1 MIHLPNNCRRGEF
14 SVYPK
19 NWDKPGA
26 NLKAKWKFSYW
37 FYDDNLKQRKKI
49 VHKGFNKHDSLKGKQ
64 AAFKALMDD
73 VTNKLLNKGANPIDK
88 TFLDTSPPP
97 PTSDISPQT
106 PFIPAIRLSF
116 EKLKTGKQTI
126 DNIRSALT
134 YIEKS
139 ADSLGYSK
147 MEVRTI
153 SRKHISLLLE
163 NCAKIKERW
172 SAHSHNHYRAYI
184 MMLFKKLVELEA
196 VENNPVNSN
205 LPKQDV
211 EFNFRELLTNE
222 EIHKI
227 GNHFKNDKY
236 FSRFLEIFFRSTA
249 RPIELLRL
257 KDTDVYPD
265 FKDFKIKVRKRK
277 KIVEEKKEIKIK
289 AEKYWREIMKE
300 IKQAGETDVF
310 LFGSKSLAPGK
321 KPATRD
327 YVTKKW
333 NREVKG
339 KLGIQKD
346 LYSIKHLSLE
356 ETAKILDAKAAAK
369 QAGHKSDAT
378 TRKHYLPGEEER
390 QRGLL
395 RDIDIPFFKRKIK

>member
-1 MIHLPNNCRRGEF
+1 MQQLPNNCRIGSI
-14 SVYPK
+14 SVLPE
-19 NWDKPGA
+19 NWKSA
-26 NLKAKWKFSYW
+26 NANINLKWRITYW
-37 FYDDNLKQRKKI
+37 FYDDNLNHKRKVVI
-49 VHKGFNKHDSLKGKQ
+49 KGMNTRSTLKEKQ
-64 AAFKALMDD
+64 AAVELAIGDELI
-73 VTNKLLNKGANPIDK
+73 LLSDGFNRITGVYSAVKNP
-88 TFLDTSPPP
+88 SE
-97 PTSDISPQT
+97 ISPST
-106 PFIPAIRLSF
+106 PFIPALKMSM

-126 DNIRSALT
+126 DNVRSALT

-139 ADSLGYSK
+139 SDSLGYSK
-147 MEVRTI
+147 MEVSKI

-163 NCAKIKERW
+163 NCPKIKERW

-196 VENNPVNSN
+196 VESNPVNSD

-222 EIHKI
+222 EINKI
-227 GNHFKNDKY
+227 GKHFKKDKY

-257 KDTDVYPD
+257 KDTDVFPD
-265 FKDFKIKVRKRK
+265 FKDFKIKRRKRK
-277 KIVEEKKEIKIK
+277 KVVEEKKEITEG
-289 AEKYWREIMKE
+289 AEKYWREIMNE
-300 IKQAGETDVF
+300 IKQGGEKDVF

-321 KPATRD
+321 KPGTRD

-333 NREVKG
+333 NREVKD

-369 QAGHKSDAT
+369 QAGHKSDT
-378 TRKHYLPGEEER
+378 ITKKHYLPGEEER

-395 RDIDIPFFKRKIK
+395 RSIDNGFFNRKIK